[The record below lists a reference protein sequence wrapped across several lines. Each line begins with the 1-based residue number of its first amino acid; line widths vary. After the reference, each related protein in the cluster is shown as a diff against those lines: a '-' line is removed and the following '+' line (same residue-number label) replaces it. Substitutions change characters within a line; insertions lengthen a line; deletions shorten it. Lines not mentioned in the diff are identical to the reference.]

1 VIALAVSEPTA
12 EVSPPG
18 TPSPSTAS
26 PAVVSAGRGRRLGSA
41 LAPGLIFVGV
51 RLVGLLVLT
60 WQAWANGEQLVT
72 RLTLWDGQWL
82 LGIASNGYAE
92 VPLGLVDAFGRRTS
106 ATPLAFFPGYPVT
119 VAALRFVTGTAL
131 VTAGLLVSLIAGV
144 ALAQGLA
151 RLGSLVPGGSRRAGL
166 TLVALV
172 AAAPMGVV
180 WSMTYSEGLFCACAA
195 WALVAVLRRDW
206 VLAGCATALAGLVR
220 PTGFALLAAVWM
232 AALVAAAGRRDGWRP
247 WLGGALAPLG
257 LVAYLWFVAAR
268 TGSVTGWFALQRRG
282 WNSTFD
288 GGRATIRFTGQV
300 LATGRS
306 VLEVVTVAVLTG
318 AIVLLVVCLRRD
330 TPWPLILY
338 AAGVLVM
345 DLGSN
350 GLMNSKARL
359 LLPAFT
365 LLVPVAMALA
375 KRRPSTMAG
384 VLAAVTLTSA
394 WFGGYALTTWPYA
407 I

>member
-1 VIALAVSEPTA
+1 M
-12 EVSPPG
+12 
-18 TPSPSTAS
+18 
-26 PAVVSAGRGRRLGSA
+26 GRA
-41 LAPGLIFVGV
+41 LAPGLVFVGV
-51 RLVGLLVLT
+51 RLVGLLMLT
-60 WQAWANGEQLVT
+60 WQAWANGERLVT

-82 LGIASNGYAE
+82 LGIAGNGYAE
-92 VPLGLVDAFGRRTS
+92 VPLGLVDAFGRRTE
-106 ATPLAFFPGYPVT
+106 ATALAFFPGYPCT
-119 VAALRFVTGTAL
+119 VSALRLVTGIPL
-131 VTAGLLVSLIAGV
+131 VTAGLLVSLVAGV
-144 ALAQGLA
+144 VLAHGLAQ
-151 RLGSLVPGGSRRAGL
+151 LGSLVPGGSRRAGL
-166 TLVALV
+166 ALVALV

-180 WSMTYSEGLFCACAA
+180 WSMTYAEGLFGACAA

-220 PTGFALLAAVWM
+220 PTGFALLAAVGT
-232 AALVAAAGRRDGWRP
+232 AALVAAVGRRDGWRP

-257 LVAYLWFVAAR
+257 LLAYLGFVAAR

-282 WNSTFD
+282 WHSTFD
-288 GGRATIRFTGQV
+288 GGRATVRFTAEV

-306 VLEVVTVAVLTG
+306 VLEVGTVAVLAG

-365 LLVPVAMALA
+365 LLVPVALALV
-375 KRRPSTMAG
+375 KRRPGTA
-384 VLAAVTLTSA
+384 AAVLVGATLTSA
-394 WFGGYALTTWPYA
+394 WFGAYAVTTWPYA